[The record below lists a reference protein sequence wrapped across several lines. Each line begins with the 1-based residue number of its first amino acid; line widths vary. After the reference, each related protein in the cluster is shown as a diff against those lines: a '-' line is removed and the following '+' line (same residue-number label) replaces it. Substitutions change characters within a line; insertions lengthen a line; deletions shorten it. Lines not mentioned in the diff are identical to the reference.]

1 MPASPRPVVVEANVR
16 VHTQLADQYDSTEP
30 HFRPEN
36 QAKVR
41 ARLEGLVERAGSDRM
56 LDFGCGTGF
65 VLDLAKDLFLELDG
79 IDATRAMLDHVD
91 LSSGNITLHEGVV
104 ESVPFEADTFNMVT
118 AYSFLDHLESHTAA
132 LAEAFRVLKPG
143 GLLYVDLI
151 PNRNFWSGVYA
162 AHAQHAD
169 VAYDPIVEREI
180 GELVHHAENLQE
192 KFGIDPEDWRS
203 AEPAKSDGGG
213 KGFDPVGLAADLT
226 KLGYA
231 AVDIR
236 HEWYLGQAKVMH
248 GQSFEESQLIDDHL
262 RKLLP
267 VSSSLYKYLVVTAA
281 KP

>member
-1 MPASPRPVVVEANVR
+1 MPDSSRPIVVEANVR

-41 ARLEGLVERAGSDRM
+41 KRLEDLTARTGSDRL

-65 VLDLAKDLFLELDG
+65 VLGLAKDLFVELDG
-79 IDATRAMLDHVD
+79 VDATRAMLDRVD
-91 LSSGNITLHEGVV
+91 LSSGNITLHEGMV
-104 ESVPFEADTFNMVT
+104 EAVPFDDNTFNMVT

-132 LAEAFRVLKPG
+132 LAEALRVLKPG
-143 GLLYVDLI
+143 GMLYVDLI
-151 PNRNFWSGVYA
+151 PNRNFWDGVYA
-162 AHAQHAD
+162 AHAQHAETD
-169 VAYDPIVEREI
+169 YDAIVEREI
-180 GELVHHAENLQE
+180 GELVHHEENLQE
-192 KFGIDPEDWRS
+192 KFGIDPEDWRN
-203 AEPAKSDGGG
+203 AEPAKSDGSG
-213 KGFDPVGLAADLT
+213 KGFDPIELATDLT

-231 AVDIR
+231 DVDIR

-267 VSSSLYKYLVVTAA
+267 VSSPLYKYLVVTAA